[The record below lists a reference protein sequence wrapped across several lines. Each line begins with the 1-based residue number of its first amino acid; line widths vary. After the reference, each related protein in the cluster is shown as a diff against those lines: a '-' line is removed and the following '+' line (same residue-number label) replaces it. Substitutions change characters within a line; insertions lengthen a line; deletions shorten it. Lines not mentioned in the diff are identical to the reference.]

1 MPLPTGLLPARQ
13 PLQGTSARLEPIDP
27 ARHAGELYAASHG
40 VAGGEALWRFL
51 GYGPWA
57 DAGAFQ
63 VWLRDCAAVHDP
75 LFFAIREHGSGA
87 ACGMASYLNI
97 VPKNGSIEIGHIW
110 LAPALQRTRAATEAL
125 FLLMRYAMDD
135 LATGGWSGSA
145 RPRGL
150 AQRAR
155 RLGFRF
161 EGIFHRTWCQGPQPR
176 HRLVFDHRVGMAGG
190 ARQHPGLAGARTIS
204 MRTDASAARS
214 AISQGRECPAAVE
227 SGSQRGPIATNACAC
242 SMPSTFTIG
251 AAAPARGAPGERLRR
266 FAAGRGAA

>member
-1 MPLPTGLLPARQ
+1 MTKNTEMAVDRPLSGEPVMPLPTGLLPARQ

-135 LATGGWSGSA
+135 LAYRRLEWKCDALNKPSRRA
-145 RPRGL
+145 
-150 AQRAR
+150 AR
-155 RLGFRF
+155 RFGFRF
-161 EGIFHRTWCQGPQPR
+161 EGIFHRHMVIKGRNRDTAWYSITGSEWPAVRANIQAWLAPEN
-176 HRLVFDHRVGMAGG
+176 FDANG
-190 ARQHPGLAGARTIS
+190 RQRRALS
-204 MRTDASAARS
+204 DL
-214 AISQGRECPAAVE
+214 QGR
-227 SGSQRGPIATNACAC
+227 GT
-242 SMPSTFTIG
+242 
-251 AAAPARGAPGERLRR
+251 PG
-266 FAAGRGAA
+266 GG